1 MLRQCPGTPQRVS
14 QEQFSPE
21 LAETDHLALK
31 AVDLLFGQNGSTVP
45 HDAVNLTGRSYDVR
59 VVRRLG

>member
-21 LAETDHLALK
+21 LAETVHLALK
-31 AVDLLFGQNGSTVP
+31 AVNLLFGQNGSTVP
-45 HDAVNLTGRSYDVR
+45 HDALNLTGRFYDVR
-59 VVRRLG
+59 VVHRLG